1 MTGLSSAAIL
11 DSTLGNDEEG
21 TGTLPPWEALAV
33 DAVGNTMD
41 FWHFK
46 RNHGRIW
53 ALLYLRETALTASE
67 LQAVLGLSK
76 GAVSMLT
83 RELET
88 WGVLRRVRAPHEE
101 NWRFGAEI
109 DFRKMI
115 GRVIEEREASFVRRV
130 RSDLDEAE
138 RLAKAAGVP
147 KAVLVR
153 MARLRLLAQLV
164 DKALRAF
171 VQTARL
177 DAIAIMSIFRSIR

>member
-11 DSTLGNDEEG
+11 EQEEAG

-53 ALLYLRETALTASE
+53 ALLYLRDVALSAPE
-67 LQAVLGLSK
+67 LQATLGLSK
-76 GAVSMLT
+76 GAISMLT

-101 NWRFGAEI
+101 NWRFCAEV

-138 RLAKAAGVP
+138 RLAKQAGVP
-147 KAVLVR
+147 KAIRVR
-153 MARLRLLAQLV
+153 MARLRMLAQLV
-164 DKALRAF
+164 DKALRTF

-177 DAIAIMSIFRSIR
+177 DALAIMSLFRSVK